1 MKEFVEA
8 VAKNFDIRRKELL
21 KKDIRIHQL
30 LKFNKNKYVA
40 KKIISGQKK
49 IRYIRRIKKIQF
61 NS

>member
-30 LKFNKNKYVA
+30 LKFNKNKY
-40 KKIISGQKK
+40 
-49 IRYIRRIKKIQF
+49 
-61 NS
+61 